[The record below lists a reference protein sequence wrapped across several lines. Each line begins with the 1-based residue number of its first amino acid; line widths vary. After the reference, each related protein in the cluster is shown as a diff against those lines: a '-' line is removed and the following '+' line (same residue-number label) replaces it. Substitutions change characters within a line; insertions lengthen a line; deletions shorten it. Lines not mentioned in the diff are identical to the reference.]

1 LEVLINYAGVQ
12 LDFPG
17 FIAGKTTET
26 VSMDISKHTF
36 EINYFAPITLTQKVL
51 TLLKK
56 SLAYNS
62 SKS

>member
-1 LEVLINYAGVQ
+1 LEVLINNAGVQ

-17 FIAGKTTET
+17 FMAGNSTET

-36 EINYFAPITLTQKVL
+36 EINYFAPMAITQKL
-51 TLLKK
+51 LPLLKK
-56 SLAYNS
+56 TLVFNF